1 MNIMIREG
9 KVEDLKEMNSLFE
22 DLDKHHRVNLPN
34 IFKKREYRGKN
45 FRTYRKYV

>member
-34 IFKKREYRGKN
+34 IFKKGNIEG
-45 FRTYRKYV
+45 RT

>member
-22 DLDKHHRVNLPN
+22 DLDKHHR
-34 IFKKREYRGKN
+34 GKL
-45 FRTYRKYV
+45 TKYF